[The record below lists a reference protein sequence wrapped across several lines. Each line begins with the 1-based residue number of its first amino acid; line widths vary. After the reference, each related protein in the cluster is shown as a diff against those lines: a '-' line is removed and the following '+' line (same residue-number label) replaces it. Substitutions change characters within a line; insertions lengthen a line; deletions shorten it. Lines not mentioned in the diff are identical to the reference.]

1 MIRRPPRS
9 TLFPYTTLFRSLVT
23 GATGMTGSHTVQLL
37 LKRGHTVRVIA
48 HSEDERSMR
57 LQELGAEVVIG
68 DLVNLHAVRL
78 ALGGIRGAY
87 FVYPLSPTLV
97 QATAIFAQ
105 AAKEAEVAIVANMSQ
120 WNSRPSAKSPATIN
134 HWLSEQVFDWS
145 AVPVAHLR
153 ATFFSEWLLWVAR
166 SMRQGVMMM
175 PWDAN
180 ARFSPVATEDLA
192 HVIVA
197 ILENPVTHS
206 GKTYPLCGPAEHS
219 FAEVAEIASR
229 VLGTHITYQQASVDT
244 FAESIGQ
251 TGNAL
256 FKEHCRAVAV
266 ELQEGV
272 FAGTNALAAQIS
284 GRPPMTI
291 EQFVAKNRSIVIDR
305 KSTRLN
311 SSHVRISY

>member
-1 MIRRPPRS
+1 MAQKK
-9 TLFPYTTLFRSLVT
+9 FLVT
-23 GATGMTGSHTVQLL
+23 GATGATGGYAVERLL
-37 LKRGHTVRVIA
+37 ERRHAVRALA
-48 HSEDERSMR
+48 HREDDRSKR

-68 DLVNLHAVRL
+68 DLLKLNEVRS
-78 ALGGIRGAY
+78 ALSEIRAAY

-105 AAKEAEVAIVANMSQ
+105 AAKEAEVEIVANMSQ
-120 WNSRPSAKSPATIN
+120 WPSRPSAKSPATIN

-153 ATFFSEWLLWVAR
+153 ATFFSEWLVWIAR
-166 SMRQGVMMM
+166 SIRQGVMSM

-180 ARFSPVATEDLA
+180 SRWSPVAAEDLA

-206 GKTYPLCGPAEHS
+206 GKTYSLCGPAVHS
-219 FAEVAEIASR
+219 FAEVAEIAGR
-229 VLGTHITYQQASVDT
+229 VLGTQITYQQASVDA

-251 TGNAL
+251 TAL
-256 FKEHCRAVAV
+256 FIEHCRAVAV

-272 FAGTNALAAQIS
+272 FAETNSLVAQIS
-284 GRPPMTI
+284 GSPPMTI
-291 EQFVAKNRSIVIDR
+291 EEFVAKNRAAFV
-305 KSTRLN
+305 
-311 SSHVRISY
+311 

>member
-1 MIRRPPRS
+1 MNNS
-9 TLFPYTTLFRSLVT
+9 KVLVT
-23 GATGMTGSHTVQLL
+23 GATGLTGSHTVQLL
-37 LKRGHTVRVIA
+37 LDHGCPVRVLA
-48 HSEDERSMR
+48 HREDERSKR
-57 LQELGAEVVIG
+57 LQVLGAEVTIG
-68 DLVNLHAVRL
+68 DLLNLSDVRS
-78 ALGGIRGAY
+78 ALNGVQSAY

-97 QATAIFAQ
+97 HATVIFAQ
-105 AAKEAEVAIVANMSQ
+105 AAKEAGVEIVANMSQ
-120 WNSRPSAKSPATIN
+120 WNSGPSAKSPATIN
-134 HWLSEQVFDWS
+134 HWLSERVFDWS

-153 ATFFSEWLLWVAR
+153 ATFFSEWLVWVAR
-166 SMRQGVMMM
+166 SIRQGVMTM

-180 ARFSPVATEDLA
+180 SRCSPVATEDLA

-229 VLGTHITYQQASVDT
+229 VLGTQITYQQASVDT

-256 FKEHCRAVAV
+256 FKEHCRATTV
-266 ELQEGV
+266 EAQEGV
-272 FAGTNALAAQIS
+272 FAGTNSLAAQIS

-291 EQFVAKNRSIVIDR
+291 EEFVAKNRAAFV
-305 KSTRLN
+305 
-311 SSHVRISY
+311 

>member
-1 MIRRPPRS
+1 MTQNR
-9 TLFPYTTLFRSLVT
+9 FLVT
-23 GATGMTGSHTVQLL
+23 GATGDTGGYTVEQLL
-37 LKRGHTVRVIA
+37 ERGHAVRALA
-48 HSEDERSMR
+48 HREDDRSKR
-57 LQELGAEVVIG
+57 LEKMGAEVLIG
-68 DLVNLHAVRL
+68 DLLNFNDVRT

-166 SMRQGVMMM
+166 AMRQGVMMM

-291 EQFVAKNRSIVIDR
+291 EQFVAKNRAAFVQVNHR
-305 KSTRLN
+305 KECSCPL
-311 SSHVRISY
+311 

>member
-1 MIRRPPRS
+1 MAQKK
-9 TLFPYTTLFRSLVT
+9 FLVT
-23 GATGMTGSHTVQLL
+23 GATGATGGYAVERLL
-37 LKRGHTVRVIA
+37 ERGHAVRALA
-48 HSEDERSMR
+48 HREDDRSKR

-68 DLVNLHAVRL
+68 DLLKLNDVRL
-78 ALGGIRGAY
+78 ALSGIRGAY

-105 AAKEAEVAIVANMSQ
+105 AAKEAEVEIVANMSQ

-153 ATFFSEWLLWVAR
+153 ATFFSEWLVWVAR
-166 SMRQGVMMM
+166 SMRQGVMTM

-180 ARFSPVATEDLA
+180 SRFSPVATEDLA

-197 ILENPVTHS
+197 ILENPVTHN
-206 GKTYPLCGPAEHS
+206 GKTYPLCGPAVHS

-229 VLGTHITYQQASVDT
+229 VLGTQITYQQASVDA

-251 TGNAL
+251 SAL
-256 FKEHCRAVAV
+256 FKAHCQAVAV

-272 FAGTNALAAQIS
+272 FAETNALAAQIS
-284 GRPPMTI
+284 GRTPMTI
-291 EQFVAKNRSIVIDR
+291 EEFVAKNRAAF
-305 KSTRLN
+305 L
-311 SSHVRISY
+311 